1 MNYLLDKEFPFG
13 LKLLSLKDISEI
25 GLEIIGN
32 IDATYID
39 RDSGEL
45 EALFKKINDK
55 CINKRLWVL
64 LGSKDNKKWL
74 PIQLGSVSA
83 KNSDIRSEIKTD
95 FRRMI
100 PFNPQIDV
108 KEWKSNYYGA
118 IMEVE
123 IGRDTVCQKY
133 AKLREKCP
141 FFAIAILDK
150 EEYCEEDI
158 SIISKYQKKELELAE
173 KLKPLIWNPSPK
185 EKKYIKE
192 SE

>member
-1 MNYLLDKEFPFG
+1 
-13 LKLLSLKDISEI
+13 
-25 GLEIIGN
+25 
-32 IDATYID
+32 
-39 RDSGEL
+39 
-45 EALFKKINDK
+45 
-55 CINKRLWVL
+55 
-64 LGSKDNKKWL
+64 
-74 PIQLGSVSA
+74 
-83 KNSDIRSEIKTD
+83 
-95 FRRMI
+95 MI
-100 PFNPQIDV
+100 PFDPQIDV
-108 KEWKSNYYGA
+108 KEWKSYYYGA

-158 SIISKYQKKELELAE
+158 SIISKYQKKEIELAE
-173 KLKPLIWNPSPK
+173 KLEPLIWNPSPK